1 MKKNCIRWGIAYGIV
16 LMAFTVYLL
25 LDTFVIT
32 RTYSMAESD
41 SQEEYAA
48 AEAAPLSL
56 VGISHEYDDG
66 EIAITVTAY
75 RGFDSDIY
83 AAEVQLSSPS
93 QLKTALAK
101 DAYGKNIKEQPSVM
115 AERNRAI
122 LAVNGDYYGAQ
133 ERGYVLRNGVIYR
146 TARSKGR
153 EDLVVWGDGT
163 FGVVH
168 EQDVS
173 LQSLLEDG
181 AVQVLSFG
189 PALVENGAASVQQS
203 DLRGKDK
210 TRNPRTAIGHMGGLR
225 YLFVVAD
232 GRTESSDGLTI
243 PELAE
248 VMEYLGAETAYNL
261 DGGGSSCMIFDGEI
275 VNHPTA
281 TGSSTREREVSDI
294 VCIGY

>member
-1 MKKNCIRWGIAYGIV
+1 MKKTVLGWGIAYGIV

-32 RTYSMAESD
+32 RTYSMAESGYL
-41 SQEEYAA
+41 EGYAT
-48 AEAAPLSL
+48 AETEPLSL
-56 VGISHEYDDG
+56 IGVLHEYDDG
-66 EIAITVTAY
+66 DIAVTVTAY

-83 AAEVQLSSPS
+83 VAEIQLSSPS

-115 AERNRAI
+115 AERNKAI
-122 LAVNGDYYGAQ
+122 LAINGDYYGAQ

-146 TARSKGR
+146 TARSKGQK
-153 EDLVVWGDGT
+153 DLVIYRDGA
-163 FGVVH
+163 FGIIN
-168 EQDVS
+168 EQEAS

-189 PALVENGAASVQQS
+189 PALVENGEVAVRQNE
-203 DLRGKDK
+203 LRGKDK
-210 TRNPRTAIGHMGGLR
+210 TRNPRTAIAHTDDLH

-232 GRTESSDGLTI
+232 GRTEASEGLTI

-248 VMEYLGAETAYNL
+248 VMMYFDAEIAYNL
-261 DGGGSSCMIFDGEI
+261 DGGGSSCMVFKGEI
-275 VNHPTA
+275 VNCPTA
-281 TGSSTREREVSDI
+281 TGNRTKEREVSDI
-294 VCIGY
+294 VYIGR